1 MSLIRNFYS
10 LEKVLMKKNLK
21 DKVISFSFQAK
32 EKIITAKATYKK
44 GLYEG
49 YIYKIDFFKDDKRDI
64 TIQEDY
70 VKNFRESIQNYMKK
84 QGFKDLSNPIQLE
97 LDLNRDKNQ
106 LNLDDIDSQE
116 GNEDIKE
123 ANLKKLILQEYKGAH
138 KKRLEEI
145 IDEFF
150 KGPHSFYPD
159 LSSYISDNKGYTD
172 QAHIDTEEIQS
183 SKIVLDGI
191 FRENEVT
198 DWETYEEDG
207 FPDDIQYTELD
218 PKELMEILSY
228 PLN

>member
-1 MSLIRNFYS
+1 MNLIRNFYS

-32 EKIITAKATYKK
+32 EKIITANATYEKD
-44 GLYEG
+44 LYEG
-49 YIYKIDFFKDDKRDI
+49 YIYKIDFFKEDKRAI

-97 LDLNRDKNQ
+97 LDLNKDKNQ

-116 GNEDIKE
+116 GNEDVKE
-123 ANLKKLILQEYKGAH
+123 ANLKKLILKEYKGDH

-150 KGPHSFYPD
+150 ESPHNFYPD
-159 LSSYISDNKGYTD
+159 LSSYIRDNKGYTD

-183 SKIVLDGI
+183 WKIILDGI

-207 FPDDIQYTELD
+207 FPDDTQYAELD

>member
-1 MSLIRNFYS
+1 MNLIRNFYS

-32 EKIITAKATYKK
+32 EKIITANATYEKD
-44 GLYEG
+44 LYEG
-49 YIYKIDFFKDDKRDI
+49 YIYKIDFFKEDKRAI

-97 LDLNRDKNQ
+97 LDLNKDKNQ

-116 GNEDIKE
+116 GNEDVKE
-123 ANLKKLILQEYKGAH
+123 ANLKKLILKEYKGDH

-150 KGPHSFYPD
+150 ESPHNFYPD
-159 LSSYISDNKGYTD
+159 LSSYIRDNKGYTD

-183 SKIVLDGI
+183 
-191 FRENEVT
+191 
-198 DWETYEEDG
+198 
-207 FPDDIQYTELD
+207 
-218 PKELMEILSY
+218 
-228 PLN
+228 